1 MGLSPEPVARRAAAA
16 SPAASVISITETVAG
31 SPRASGSSG
40 LCYLDSSLLAMVR
53 LNVKG
58 VKEVAEMRPGAG
70 VWAEYRFQGEDWKVS
85 EMPSM
90 MLQKPP
96 EHLKRPAA
104 NMKRPAK
111 ATKKPAARKRRQVA
125 KLPVHDEGEE
135 EGEANDD
142 DLDDECDE
150 KQFEEHE
157 SVESP
162 ESPEVLEA
170 TPANPP
176 ANPLANSPGQMGG
189 TSSSTSS
196 MRYCKMYY
204 KDQNAYGF
212 RQLSGSKSQVFQV
225 LSKSWP
231 RDRREQLAN
240 DTLERLNSGQNVRA
254 VAAWAKAK
262 AKED

>member
-1 MGLSPEPVARRAAAA
+1 
-16 SPAASVISITETVAG
+16 
-31 SPRASGSSG
+31 
-40 LCYLDSSLLAMVR
+40 MVR

-125 KLPVHDEGEE
+125 KLPVHDEGKEEE
-135 EGEANDD
+135 EGNDD
-142 DLDDECDE
+142 DLVECDE
-150 KQFEEHE
+150 VQFEEHE
-157 SVESP
+157 SV

-176 ANPLANSPGQMGG
+176 ANPLAN
-189 TSSSTSS
+189 
-196 MRYCKMYY
+196 
-204 KDQNAYGF
+204 
-212 RQLSGSKSQVFQV
+212 
-225 LSKSWP
+225 
-231 RDRREQLAN
+231 
-240 DTLERLNSGQNVRA
+240 
-254 VAAWAKAK
+254 
-262 AKED
+262 